1 MRKNLK
7 NEHGDQ
13 CIRLIRDCK
22 IGVGTKIYGFTNLYG
37 CEIGKNCMIGPFVEI
52 QQGAKIG
59 NNVRVQS
66 YSFICSGV
74 TIEDDVFIGHGV
86 MFINDR
92 NPTVKAAIEK
102 TWKMEPILVKRGAS
116 IGSNATILPV
126 TIGEN
131 ALIGAGSV
139 VTKDVPDNT
148 IVVGNPARILRKR
161 SK

>member
-1 MRKNLK
+1 MK
-7 NEHGDQ
+7 NEFGGQ
-13 CIRLIRDCK
+13 CIRLIRDCR
-22 IGVGTKIYGFTNLYG
+22 IGAGTKIYGFTNLYE

-52 QQGAKIG
+52 QKGAKIG
-59 NNVRVQS
+59 DNVRVS
-66 YSFICSGV
+66 SHSFICSCV

-86 MFINDR
+86 TFTNDK

-102 TWKMEPILVKRGAS
+102 TQKMEPTLVKRGAS

-139 VTKDVPDNT
+139 VAKDVPDNT
-148 IVVGNPARILRKR
+148 IVAGNPARILRKR
-161 SK
+161 SN